1 MDLQVAAQSETIKRD
16 TVRTNVRFTPDQ
28 HTRIRQDSLITGES
42 IPTLL
47 KNSYFNRKPIR
58 VLMNVED
65 RKTVFAELRR
75 ISNNANQVARRVNSG
90 LMEGWYPEFSEVAQH
105 LARLEAFLVG
115 IYGVR

>member
-1 MDLQVAAQSETIKRD
+1 MDLPSAAQSEQRKRD
-16 TVRTNVRFTPDQ
+16 TVRTNVRFTPEQ
-28 HTRIRQDSLITGES
+28 LARIRQDSLITGES
-42 IPTLL
+42 IPALL

-58 VLMNVED
+58 VLMNAED
-65 RKTVFAELRR
+65 RKAVFAELRR
-75 ISNNANQVARRVNSG
+75 IGNNANQVAKRVNSG